1 VEKIVLDTNI
11 LIEILK
17 GNPETVTK
25 VQSFDNE
32 LCISAITV
40 MELFYGA
47 INKAEVKKLENFVL
61 LFTVIHPNENISRK
75 AINLVKQ
82 YAKSHT
88 LDIPDSIIASTALTL
103 ECELFTYNTKDFKY
117 IDNLILTA

>member
-1 VEKIVLDTNI
+1 MEKIVLDTNI

-17 GNPETVTK
+17 GNQETVTK
-25 VQSFDNE
+25 VQSFENE

-47 INKAEVKKLENFVL
+47 INKAEVKKLENFIL
-61 LFTVIHPNENISRK
+61 LFTVIHTNENISRK

-117 IDNLILTA
+117 IDNLLLTA

>member
-1 VEKIVLDTNI
+1 MEKIVLDTNI

-17 GNPETVTK
+17 GNPGIVTK
-25 VQSFDNE
+25 VQSFENE

-47 INKAEVKKLENFVL
+47 INKAEVKKLENFIL
-61 LFTVIHPNENISRK
+61 LFTVIHTNENISRK

-117 IDNLILTA
+117 IDNLILIA

>member
-1 VEKIVLDTNI
+1 MEKIVLDTNI

-25 VQSFDNE
+25 VQSFENE

-47 INKAEVKKLENFVL
+47 INKAEVKKLENFIL
-61 LFTVIHPNENISRK
+61 LFTVIHTNENISRK

-103 ECELFTYNTKDFKY
+103 ECKLFTYNTKDFKY
-117 IDNLILTA
+117 IDNLILIA

>member
-1 VEKIVLDTNI
+1 MEKIVLDTNI

-17 GNPETVTK
+17 GNPGTVTK
-25 VQSFDNE
+25 VQSFENE

-47 INKAEVKKLENFVL
+47 INKAEVKKLENFIL
-61 LFTVIHPNENISRK
+61 LFTVIHTNENISRK

-117 IDNLILTA
+117 IDNLILIA